1 MDNGDSSRRGQTDSL
16 IKVTDK
22 QQQSDDNGHN
32 SNPFLPENVSLLDK
46 EDAGSGHHIDNDLV
60 MGSGLIGGQEQRET
74 NVEQQQVSS
83 QPLHEEVLSQFS
95 QQLQS
100 IARQQELI
108 HLQSQQQQQE
118 ELEGPI
124 LQNSFDVLY
133 NSINYGW
140 KGFKMSQ
147 SLSLFVLF

>member
-1 MDNGDSSRRGQTDSL
+1 
-16 IKVTDK
+16 
-22 QQQSDDNGHN
+22 
-32 SNPFLPENVSLLDK
+32 
-46 EDAGSGHHIDNDLV
+46 

-108 HLQSQQQQQE
+108 HLQSQQQQKE

-140 KGFKMSQ
+140 KGFKMGQ